1 MEVSSST
8 NSGVS
13 QVDTLKKAIDTQSE
27 QVLKVLE
34 DSDKQTQETIAKEDV
49 ARKIGVGSNLNITG

>member
-8 NSGVS
+8 DSGVS

-27 QVLKVLE
+27 QVLKVLQE
-34 DSDKQTQETIAKEDV
+34 ANKQTQETLSQEDI
-49 ARKIGVGSNLNITG
+49 ARKTGVGSNLNVTG

>member
-1 MEVSSST
+1 MDVSSST
-8 NSGVS
+8 DSGVS

-34 DSDKQTQETIAKEDV
+34 ESNKQTQEIVAQEDI
-49 ARKIGVGSNLNITG
+49 ARKTGVGSNLNITG